1 MDENHSA
8 PSARTKKLN
17 KERPGSLK
25 TDSFNETVNG
35 IEKHADNGS
44 IGDCNADT
52 LKITF
57 REVSY
62 SISEG
67 FIRRSK
73 YLNYYHSHF
82 TSKVKVAHFFSYLS
96 HSSQRST

>member
-17 KERPGSLK
+17 KGRPSSLK

-35 IEKHADNGS
+35 IEKHADNG
-44 IGDCNADT
+44 INGDRNADS

-73 YLNYYHSHF
+73 YL
-82 TSKVKVAHFFSYLS
+82 SKAITTTLNIFILLANKTQCSF
-96 HSSQRST
+96 R

>member
-1 MDENHSA
+1 MDENHSE
-8 PSARTKKLN
+8 PSVRTTKLD

-35 IEKHADNGS
+35 IGKHAGNGINS
-44 IGDCNADT
+44 DRHGDI

-57 REVSY
+57 RDVSY

-73 YLNYYHSHF
+73 YLNYF
-82 TSKVKVAHFFSYLS
+82 ITTQTSLLY
-96 HSSQRST
+96 

>member
-17 KERPGSLK
+17 KGRPGSLK

-35 IEKHADNGS
+35 IEKHADNGI

-57 REVSY
+57 RDVSY

-73 YLNYYHSHF
+73 YLSCFRQITTTHILLA
-82 TSKVKVAHFFSYLS
+82 K
-96 HSSQRST
+96 